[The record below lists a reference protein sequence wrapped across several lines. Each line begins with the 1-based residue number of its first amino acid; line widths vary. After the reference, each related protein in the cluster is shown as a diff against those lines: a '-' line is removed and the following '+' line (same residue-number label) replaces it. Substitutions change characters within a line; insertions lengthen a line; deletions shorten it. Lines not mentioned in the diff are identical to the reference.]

1 MTKQSLGSYR
11 TEETVGEGQRNAPA
25 ASAIVIKPSAD
36 GGRSGPQASR
46 VVYYIVRIARW
57 TCSLLTLTV
66 PLSYLVYFL
75 LGGGVIRSETLEGT
89 FIFSYIE
96 AIVRPS
102 LAATDRLI
110 AFRPVVNGWNFML
123 IALMAATLLLRQL
136 LMVPIDRAE
145 HWARAKFAPS
155 RNPSAGATDAAVV
168 FSAEERGATHRLNKL
183 REYAQAK
190 QFLYKEEQLLAFL
203 SIDVV
208 GSTKMK
214 LGEDKLAIEHAFAEY
229 KKFVERILKQNNIW
243 KVAWTPDGIMC
254 AFVTTADAVKAAQ
267 DVLAG
272 LPWFNKGVHHL
283 RTPFNVRCGINA
295 GEVIFPPDKAMEE
308 ISDEVIDV
316 AGHMQKYA
324 AHGALWLSQEVLEQ
338 LGDKTG
344 FRVIS
349 GQQVD
354 GRIPYEWRADD
365 LGDSA
370 ARGAS
375 TPADH
380 D

>member
-1 MTKQSLGSYR
+1 VTESLGTYR
-11 TEETVGEGQRNAPA
+11 SEEGEGAAAPP
-25 ASAIVIKPSAD
+25 IVIKPSLEA
-36 GGRSGPQASR
+36 GRARQYGNR
-46 VVYYIVRIARW
+46 VVYYVFRTVRW
-57 TCSLLTLTV
+57 TISLIALTV

-75 LGGGVIRSETLEGT
+75 LGGGVIRGDLLQGTLV
-89 FIFSYIE
+89 FQYIQ
-96 AIVRPS
+96 AITTPS
-102 LAATDRLI
+102 LATTNKLI
-110 AFRPVVNGWNFML
+110 AFRPVVDGWNFML
-123 IALMAATLLLRQL
+123 IVLMAATLLLRQL

-145 HWARAKFAPS
+145 QWARGKFGPS
-155 RNPSAGATDAAVV
+155 KNSAAAGSDSAVV
-168 FSAEERGATHRLNKL
+168 FSAAERGASHRLSKL

-190 QFLYKEEQLLAFL
+190 QYLYQEEQHLAFL

-254 AFVTTADAVKAAQ
+254 AFPTVGDSVKAAQ
-267 DVLAG
+267 DVLSG

-283 RTPFNVRCGINA
+283 KTPFNVRCGINA
-295 GEVIFPPDKAMEE
+295 GEVIFPPEKAMEE

-324 AHGALWLSQEVLEQ
+324 AHGALWLPQELLADLSDESGFRMITGQEV
-338 LGDKTG
+338 
-344 FRVIS
+344 
-349 GQQVD
+349 D
-354 GRIPYEWRADD
+354 GHVPYEWRADD
-365 LGDSA
+365 LGDKA

-380 D
+380 

>member
-1 MTKQSLGSYR
+1 MTKQSFGSYP
-11 TEETVGEGQRNAPA
+11 TEERVGEGHTNTA
-25 ASAIVIKPSAD
+25 AVPPIVSKPSAD
-36 GGRSGPQASR
+36 PRRARRYGNR
-46 VVYYIVRIARW
+46 VVYYIFRTARW
-57 TCSLLTLTV
+57 TFSLLALTV
-66 PLSYLVYFL
+66 PLSYLTYFL
-75 LGGGVIRSETLEGT
+75 LGGGVIRIEMLQGT
-89 FIFSYIE
+89 FVFRYIE
-96 AIVRPS
+96 AITIPS
-102 LAATDRLI
+102 LAATNKLI
-110 AFRPVVNGWNFML
+110 AFRPVVDGWNLML
-123 IALMAATLLLRQL
+123 IVLMVATLLLRQL
-136 LMVPIDRAE
+136 LMVPIDRSE

-155 RNPSAGATDAAVV
+155 KNPSAAGSDAAVV

-183 REYAQAK
+183 REYAKAK
-190 QFLYKEEQLLAFL
+190 QFLYQEEQHLAFL

-254 AFVTTADAVKAAQ
+254 AFITVADAVKAAQ

-283 RTPFNVRCGINA
+283 KTPFNVRCGINA
-295 GEVIFPPDKAMEE
+295 GAVIFPPEKAMEE

-324 AHGALWLSQEVLEQ
+324 AHGALWLPQELVEE
-338 LGDKTG
+338 LGDESG
-344 FRVIS
+344 FRMIS
-349 GQQVD
+349 GQEVD
-354 GRIPYEWRADD
+354 GHIPYEWRADD

-380 D
+380 Y